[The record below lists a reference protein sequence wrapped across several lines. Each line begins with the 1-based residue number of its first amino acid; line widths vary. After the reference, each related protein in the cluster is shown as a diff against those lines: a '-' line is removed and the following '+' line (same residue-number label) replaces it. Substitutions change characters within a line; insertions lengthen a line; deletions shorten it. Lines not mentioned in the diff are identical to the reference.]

1 MQNLKLAIRG
11 GTLPATGYCTA
22 YCTTKNLQII
32 INTFTLVE
40 LQNSDNQPSRAQLLV
55 IETSKIVYR
64 SGEGYFIF
72 KCNKIEGATPRGT
85 QN

>member
-11 GTLPATGYCTA
+11 GTLPAPDFGTA

-55 IETSKIVYR
+55 IETSINAHC
-64 SGEGYFIF
+64 SG
-72 KCNKIEGATPRGT
+72 
-85 QN
+85 